1 LQEADS
7 IDDPAEVTAVH
18 TASGTRLGK
27 ALCGQRDAPRLVVG
41 QLPHWFS
48 IPGAVQHRA
57 TLPPMTRK
65 ILLGIKSAVAVPLF
79 LLFTI
84 IISAFFILFMSL
96 RVRRAGES
104 IIQLW
109 SRAFLLVAPV
119 RYTVE
124 GADHITPG
132 TQYFFLS
139 NHLSNFDVA
148 LLFRAI
154 PTPIRYLA
162 KKEVYKIPVFAQALK
177 VGGIIKIDRGAGAS
191 SYAAINEGVAMA
203 KKNGYSLIVFPEG
216 TRSRDGDLQPFK
228 KGAFRMA
235 IATGLPVVPVTING
249 TWEVWPPGSKLFHRG
264 DATVVI
270 HEPIDTADMT
280 VADIEGLRNQV
291 REVVEK
297 QFQIL
302 HQS

>member
-1 LQEADS
+1 
-7 IDDPAEVTAVH
+7 
-18 TASGTRLGK
+18 
-27 ALCGQRDAPRLVVG
+27 
-41 QLPHWFS
+41 
-48 IPGAVQHRA
+48 
-57 TLPPMTRK
+57 MTRK

-84 IISAFFILFMSL
+84 FISAFFILFMVL
-96 RVRRAGES
+96 HMRRVGEAL
-104 IIQLW
+104 IQLW

-119 RYTVE
+119 HYTVA
-124 GADHITPG
+124 GADHLEPG

-139 NHLSNFDVA
+139 NHLSNFDVP

-191 SYAAINEGVAMA
+191 SYLAINEGVARA
-203 KKNGYSLIVFPEG
+203 KEHGYSLIIFPEG
-216 TRSRDGDLQPFK
+216 TRSRDGELQPFK

-235 IATGLPVVPVTING
+235 IATGLPVVPVTLEG
-249 TWEVWPPGSKLFHRG
+249 TWGVWPPGSKFFHKG
-264 DATVVI
+264 TATVVI
-270 HEPIDTADMT
+270 HKPIETADMT
-280 VADIEGLRNQV
+280 AADINSLRSLV
-291 REVVEK
+291 YEIVEE
-297 QFQIL
+297 QFRVL